1 MIVKLDQNQEISL
14 INIPEPSITKIE
26 RMEPKR
32 FCRLMFDL
40 VDFPSSEIAKI
51 EQSPQYIQASRLL
64 LTNILEVS
72 WQYVVNWSF
81 LTQKSQKIP
90 QCHQRTLWLY
100 WEFYKRKKIHERYF
114 FDNQIEV
121 R

>member
-1 MIVKLDQNQEISL
+1 MIVKLDQQKESCF

-26 RMEPKR
+26 RMEPKQ

-40 VDFPSSEIAKI
+40 VALPEEEIAKI
-51 EQSPQYIQASRLL
+51 EQTPEYIQASRLL

-81 LTQKSQKIP
+81 LTKENQKIP

-114 FDNQIEV
+114 LEN
-121 R
+121 